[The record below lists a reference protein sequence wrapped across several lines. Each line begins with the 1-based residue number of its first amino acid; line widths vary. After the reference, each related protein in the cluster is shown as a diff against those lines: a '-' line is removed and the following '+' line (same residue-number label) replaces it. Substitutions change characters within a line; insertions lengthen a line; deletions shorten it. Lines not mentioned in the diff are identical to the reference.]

1 MHRKGFAKCL
11 LALLAAALLLYACTP
26 PGDLGSTPPKP
37 KWVRVAAGGSHTLAI
52 NEKGHL
58 YAWGNNNKGQL
69 GNGENGAS
77 STDKTKNKKTPQ
89 RIGTDADWQAIDAGF
104 DFSLALK
111 KDGTLYAWGANDS
124 GQLGDGSTTN
134 RNAPVKIGSDTDWKN
149 IIAGGSHSLA
159 LKSDGTLYAWGIN
172 AAGQL
177 GNGTRTGQRNAPT
190 KIGRDTDWT
199 AIGAGNAHSLALKSN
214 DTLYAWGSN
223 TSGQLGDGTTTARTA
238 PTKIGSDTDWKAIA
252 AGLNQS
258 LAIKRGGTLYLWG
271 GGARSPAKQGS
282 AANWEAI
289 AVGFGHFL
297 ALTTTGEL
305 YAQGANINGQLGDG
319 TTEARNALTKIG
331 ADTDW
336 AAIDVNENGNY
347 SLGLKK
353 DGMLY
358 AWGANGSGQ
367 LGDGS
372 TTSKKSPTLIAHP

>member
-1 MHRKGFAKCL
+1 MRRKGFAKCL

-26 PGDLGSTPPKP
+26 PGDSVSTPP

-52 NEKGHL
+52 NENGHL
-58 YAWGNNNKGQL
+58 YAWGNNNRGQI

-77 STDKTKNKKTPQ
+77 SLDKTKNKKTPQ
-89 RIGTDADWQAIDAGF
+89 RIGTDADWQAIAAGY

-134 RNAPVKIGSDTDWKN
+134 RNAPVKIGSDTNWKN
-149 IIAGGSHSLA
+149 IIAGGAHSLA
-159 LKSDGTLYAWGIN
+159 LKSDGTLYVWGTN
-172 AAGQL
+172 ASGQL
-177 GNGTRTGQRNAPT
+177 GNGIRTGELKAPT
-190 KIGRDTDWT
+190 KISSDTDWT

-214 DTLYAWGSN
+214 GSFYAWGGN
-223 TSGQLGDGTTTARTA
+223 NFGQLGDGTNTARTA
-238 PTKIGSDTDWKAIA
+238 PTKIGSDTDWKAIDG
-252 AGLNQS
+252 GLSQS

-271 GGARSPAKQGS
+271 ANGAKSPRKQGS
-282 AANWEAI
+282 AANWAAI
-289 AVGFGHFL
+289 GLGINHFL

-305 YAQGANINGQLGDG
+305 YAQGGNGNGQLGDG
-319 TTEARNALTKIG
+319 TTAPRNALTKIG

-336 AAIDVNENGNY
+336 AAIDVNATGSY

-353 DGMLY
+353 DGTLY
-358 AWGANGSGQ
+358 AWGANDSGQ